1 MLLTLSFLSFFL
13 NVQSLTF
20 LCVGVNA
27 LRLLNNKIQKG
38 KKKFCN
44 FENYLSRQKMKQR
57 FYFDTSVFGGVY
69 DKEFEEETLQLFE
82 RVNLGKIICMYS
94 DLTESELLKAPENV
108 RNYFKELPKE
118 NTERVIVN
126 AEIIELATKYI
137 EEKVVGKTSFDDCL
151 HIATATLNKADIL
164 VSWNFKHIVNVYRI
178 RGYNSINLRMNY
190 FSLEI
195 RSSKEILVY
204 ED

>member
-1 MLLTLSFLSFFL
+1 
-13 NVQSLTF
+13 
-20 LCVGVNA
+20 
-27 LRLLNNKIQKG
+27 
-38 KKKFCN
+38 
-44 FENYLSRQKMKQR
+44 MKQK
-57 FYFDTSVFGGVY
+57 FYFDTSVFGGIY

-82 RVNLGKIICMYS
+82 RVKLGKIVCMYS
-94 DLTESELLKAPENV
+94 DLTETELLNAPENV
-108 RNYFKELPKE
+108 RTNFKNLPRE

-151 HIATATLNKADIL
+151 HIATATIYKADIL

-190 FSLEI
+190 IPLEI
-195 RSSKEILVY
+195 RSPKEIIEY
-204 ED
+204 EN